1 MVDDL
6 IKQLTGKNRQEF
18 EAVAAHLVE
27 EADVEMFKAL
37 VDKDDFLFDF
47 VKQNVADRIANAIN
61 ESNYKNLLLFLKYY
75 SPSYE
80 EVIISSLVKYAD
92 EDLTDRMLE
101 LLENGTNAEKTYCA
115 KFFTYIQDPLS
126 LELLRKN
133 SGTEDEFLN
142 ANCAAALGAMKDEIS
157 YNSALSTL
165 KSEDEFEQLKAVKF
179 LTAYGNKEA
188 LYPVIDAM
196 KTSTMSENIAA
207 EIPYL
212 TDIFTILESDL
223 ENGLLVLNNIINGL
237 GEIIPLSSVFDYELY
252 ELFERLMVHADDSKT
267 AVVLLN
273 ANEKF
278 ETLTENDEYLYDE
291 DKDTK
296 KEVLDIRKLL
306 SHINKKELLC
316 FVNQELRED
325 SPFVYTALD
334 FAEDMYAVRELLKCS
349 NQTIILKTAEV
360 LKSKNEL
367 DDTSRQV
374 ALLKITDENIKSII
388 RAL

>member
-18 EAVAAHLVE
+18 EAAAAHLVE
-27 EADVEMFKAL
+27 AADVEMFKAL